1 MISHPTQEVKISTA
15 DPSAIGL
22 FGLAMV
28 TLVASSQKLGLTSG
42 VSFVLPWAVFLGGFA
57 QLFACIHDA
66 KHNNTFGTTAFGAY
80 ALFWFGVGASW
91 LIQMGVFGDK
101 LAATVDPKQLA
112 VAFLGY
118 LIFSL
123 YMTIGAMETHKV
135 LFAIFV
141 LIDFLFVGLAL
152 STWGIMDHAMHN
164 LAAYSELFISLLAFY
179 ASAASVLNTHFGQ
192 VVLPVGE
199 PFGIFKKTKQDNPD
213 DTFL

>member
-1 MISHPTQEVKISTA
+1 
-15 DPSAIGL
+15 
-22 FGLAMV
+22 
-28 TLVASSQKLGLTSG
+28 
-42 VSFVLPWAVFLGGFA
+42 
-57 QLFACIHDA
+57 
-66 KHNNTFGTTAFGAY
+66 
-80 ALFWFGVGASW
+80 
-91 LIQMGVFGDK
+91 MGVFGDK

>member
-1 MISHPTQEVKISTA
+1 VITHPTQEVKISTA

-42 VSFVLPWAVFLGGFA
+42 ISFVLPWAVFLGGFA

-80 ALFWFGVGASW
+80 ALFWFGVSVSW
-91 LIQMGVFGDK
+91 LVQMGIFGDK
-101 LAATVDPKQLA
+101 LAATVDSKQLA

-141 LIDFLFVGLAL
+141 LIDLLFVGLAL
-152 STWGIMDHAMHN
+152 STWGIMQHAMHN

-179 ASAASVLNTHFGQ
+179 ASAASVLNTHFGR
-192 VVLPVGE
+192 VVVPVGQ
-199 PFGIFKKTKQDNPD
+199 PFGIFKKIKQDNPD